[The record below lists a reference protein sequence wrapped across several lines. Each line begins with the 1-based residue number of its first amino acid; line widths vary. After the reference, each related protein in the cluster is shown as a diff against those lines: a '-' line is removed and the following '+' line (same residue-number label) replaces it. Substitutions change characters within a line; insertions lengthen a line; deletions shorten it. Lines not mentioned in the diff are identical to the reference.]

1 MPIEISVFDPSS
13 ASDVDVAQ
21 HYGLMKEVMTL
32 DHPDQPLPTLGEYIE
47 LIGSPVTAA
56 GPISRWVMREDG
68 HIVAGASA
76 IYPRHE
82 NSHVT
87 LVRVVVRPARRREGA
102 GTTMLRAVLPD
113 LSIDG
118 RTLVM
123 ANGVKAD
130 ASGESWAR
138 ELGFV
143 RSRAHE
149 RQMLAL
155 ADVDPALWERSVP
168 DGFRLERWIGSA
180 PENLLE
186 EYARARTA
194 ILDAPRGDSQLE
206 TTAWTAERV
215 RAHEADLRTHEVQSV
230 VTVAVHEFS
239 GRIAGITEIE
249 LWPNQ
254 PSQAMQMDTA
264 VVAAF
269 RGHGLGLAIKGAML
283 RWLRV
288 ERPAIAEI
296 YTQTAH
302 DNTYMNRINHDLGY
316 TTLAVV
322 AELQIG
328 VAELTER
335 LKAVRECH

>member
-1 MPIEISVFDPSS
+1 MPIEISLFDPSS
-13 ASDVDVAQ
+13 ASNADLAA
-21 HYGLMKEVMTL
+21 HYRLTTEVMTL
-32 DHPDQPLPTLGEYIE
+32 DHPDQPLPALEEYVE
-47 LIGSPVTAA
+47 LLREPATAM

-68 HIVAGASA
+68 HIMAGASA

-82 NSHVT
+82 NRHMSV
-87 LVRVVVRPARRREGA
+87 VRVVVSPARRRGGA
-102 GTTMLRAVLPD
+102 GTMMLRAILPD
-113 LSIDG
+113 LGIDG

-130 ASGESWAR
+130 ATGELWAR

-143 RSRAHE
+143 RTRAHE

-155 ADVDPALWERSVP
+155 ADVDPALWERPVP
-168 DGFRLERWIGSA
+168 AGFRLERWIGSA
-180 PENLLE
+180 PEKLLE

-194 ILDAPRGDSQLE
+194 ILDAPRGDSQLIA
-206 TTAWTAERV
+206 TDWTAERV
-215 RAHEADLRTHEVQSV
+215 RSHEADLRARDVQSV
-230 VTVAVHEFS
+230 VTVAVRESS
-239 GRIAGITEIE
+239 GRIVGITEIE

-269 RGHGLGLAIKGAML
+269 RGHGLGLVIKGAML

-288 ERPAIAEI
+288 ERPVIAEI
-296 YTQTAH
+296 FTHTAH
-302 DNTYMNRINHDLGY
+302 DNAHMIRINHALGY

-328 VAELTER
+328 IAELTER
-335 LKAVRECH
+335 LESL